1 MLLRSYRFSDLETL
15 YQIDQAC
22 FPPGISYSRE
32 ELAGFIAHGRSRTWI
47 AEAGEEI
54 VGFLIANRHPGQRL
68 GHIITV
74 DVVKAW
80 RRRGV
85 GKALMD
91 AAEEWA
97 RQQGLQAIALETA
110 EDNLAAQRFYAVR
123 SYKKHEKLDGY
134 YADGTAAWIMI
145 KWLEKKPTGDNR
157 RPKPEASER

>member
-1 MLLRSYRFSDLETL
+1 MRLRSFRASDLETL
-15 YQIDQAC
+15 HKIDKEC
-22 FPPGISYSRE
+22 FPPGISYTRE
-32 ELAGFIAHGRSRTWI
+32 ELARFIAHGKSTTWV
-47 AEAGEEI
+47 AEAGDEI
-54 VGFLIANRHPGQRL
+54 VGFLIANRHPSQRL
-68 GHIITV
+68 GHIITI

-110 EDNLAAQRFYAVR
+110 EDNLAAQRFYAGR
-123 SYKKHEKLDGY
+123 GYKKYEKLNGY

-145 KWLEKKPTGDNR
+145 KWLEKKPTV
-157 RPKPEASER
+157 SS